1 VPGLCLSNFIFVRRD
16 NEGSI
21 GKDFVPLL
29 EAFIGGHNERT
40 AFIAAV
46 HNLIEQIGG
55 IVVIGQVSNLIN
67 NAELNIYR

>member
-1 VPGLCLSNFIFVRRD
+1 MVSESVDQRD
-16 NEGSI
+16 NAGRI

-46 HNLIEQIGG
+46 HNLVEQIGAL
-55 IVVIGQVSNLIN
+55 SS
-67 NAELNIYR
+67 